1 MVSVH
6 SSKTLRHCLMT
17 IEQGANTQ
25 QGVHIHVISMFTH
38 MWSGKP
44 VIPAFE
50 GWRWKIKSSR
60 PAVATVLWP
69 NFLWTEQTCLHTLNR
84 DHMTNQSTN
93 ITKVQLG
100 EPMSFIGVTYRN
112 MGEGSC
118 TGAEMTQRQ
127 LYHQGPPQHEWQ
139 LTNLETWSTLHSLQA
154 AQQVGECPFRVTLP
168 GSSAGFCFFQA
179 AGLVAVFPAAR
190 FPFIW
195 DGLWLI
201 DWSYCLLW

>member
-1 MVSVH
+1 
-6 SSKTLRHCLMT
+6 MT
-17 IEQGANTQ
+17 ICYCQLDRGTLVKFLRYFFVYLCVCCDKTFLGQ
-25 QGVHIHVISMFTH
+25 DSTHIGVYR
-38 MWSGKP
+38 KP
-44 VIPAFE
+44 TTKPKY
-50 GWRWKIKSSR
+50 GYHQSS
-60 PAVATVLWP
+60 TW
-69 NFLWTEQTCLHTLNR
+69 W
-84 DHMTNQSTN
+84 
-93 ITKVQLG
+93 I
-100 EPMSFIGVTYRN
+100 MSFIGVTYRN

-168 GSSAGFCFFQA
+168 GSSAGFCFFRA
-179 AGLVAVFPAAR
+179 AGLVAVFPASR

>member
-1 MVSVH
+1 
-6 SSKTLRHCLMT
+6 
-17 IEQGANTQ
+17 
-25 QGVHIHVISMFTH
+25 

-139 LTNLETWSTLHSLQA
+139 LTNLETWGTLHSLQV
-154 AQQVGECPFRVTLP
+154 AQLVSA
-168 GSSAGFCFFQA
+168 SSGQ
-179 AGLVAVFPAAR
+179 LVWSQSSLQLDFSL
-190 FPFIW
+190 FEM
-195 DGLWLI
+195 DSDWLI
-201 DWSYCLLW
+201 DLTVYSDRKWV